1 MAYICFPGWHCNTIF
16 CFPVELWLHV
26 CKCQK
31 LSPTQ
36 TDLLVFNV
44 NEWSESLDTR
54 GLWYLR
60 DPPLDWLKCRTLG
73 IVYIWCNYPQAFD
86 EEFSR
91 RFQLPTRLSSPRFF
105 DGQFY
110 GLLQCSPFCLVIFSQ
125 AQLAQTS
132 VHLYTEKYCSAAKK
146 VTMYFVLSKENYK
159 TDKRA
164 IRAHARPL
172 WLA

>member
-60 DPPLDWLKCRTLG
+60 DPPLDWLKRRTLG

-91 RFQLPTRLSSPRFF
+91 RFQLPTRLSSPRFAE
-105 DGQFY
+105 GQFDSFVS
-110 GLLQCSPFCLVIFSQ
+110 CSPIGLAMISQ
-125 AQLAQTS
+125 AHLAQARCTT
-132 VHLYTEKYCSAAKK
+132 HRKYSCIAKK
-146 VTMYFVLSKENYK
+146 VAMCFVWSSRALRLERWRDRNACTIITMV
-159 TDKRA
+159 
-164 IRAHARPL
+164 
-172 WLA
+172 

>member
-1 MAYICFPGWHCNTIF
+1 MSFTLSYDFQGTTKIFMAYICFPGWHCNTIF

-36 TDLLVFNV
+36 TDLLVFDV

-91 RFQLPTRLSSPRFF
+91 RFQLPTRLSSPRVAERQPVAVVA
-105 DGQFY
+105 GNTA
-110 GLLQCSPFCLVIFSQ
+110 LQRFLKHTWHNQIQCRE
-125 AQLAQTS
+125 AQL
-132 VHLYTEKYCSAAKK
+132 
-146 VTMYFVLSKENYK
+146 
-159 TDKRA
+159 
-164 IRAHARPL
+164 
-172 WLA
+172 